1 MLSQLESAVL
11 RMHEAEYLSLIAVL
25 LFAGGFLF
33 YSSYIACK
41 RFRFIDGIATSKIR
55 SAAQGLVELKGLGE
69 WMPDD
74 LILSPF
80 SNSRCIW
87 YHCTMERK
95 QRTGKRVTWT
105 NISDDLSQHLFH
117 LVDDTGCCIID
128 PENAQVIA
136 ETDTT
141 WYGYSS
147 ADRKNP
153 SPGSRWLGPFS
164 FASHRFRERLIR
176 PATPLYA
183 LGSFRSLHSE
193 ASVEW
198 IQKRVD
204 DLVKQ
209 WKLQPGKYLA
219 DFDFD
224 NNGKIQQAEWKAI
237 RAVARKQVLEN
248 IQAENSTQ
256 HLMSRPEHVNDH
268 PYILSAVEEEQLI
281 AAKKVKAYLS
291 ITAALGIFI
300 ALTILFSIRP
310 AVSL

>member
-1 MLSQLESAVL
+1 MLSQLETGVL
-11 RMHEAEYLSLIAVL
+11 RMNEAEYLSLIAVL

-33 YSSYIACK
+33 YYSYIAFK
-41 RFRFIDGIATSKIR
+41 RFRFIAGIATSKIR
-55 SAAQGLVELKGLGE
+55 SAAQGQVELKGLGE

-95 QRTGKRVTWT
+95 QRNGKRITWT
-105 NISDDLSQHLFH
+105 NLSDELSQHLFH

-147 ADRKNP
+147 ADRENP
-153 SPGSRWLGPFS
+153 SPGTRWLWPFS

-193 ASVEW
+193 PSVEW

-219 DFDFD
+219 AYAFD
-224 NNGKIQQAEWKAI
+224 NNGSLQQDEWKTI
-237 RAVARKQVLEN
+237 RAVARKQVLAN
-248 IQAENSTQ
+248 IQSENRTQ
-256 HLMSRPEHVNDH
+256 HLMSRPEDRNH

-281 AAKKVKAYLS
+281 AAKKIKAYLS
-291 ITAALGIFI
+291 VTAALGIFI

>member
-1 MLSQLESAVL
+1 MSSQLESAVL
-11 RMHEAEYLSLIAVL
+11 RLDGTEYLSLMAVL
-25 LFAGGFLF
+25 LLACGFLL
-33 YSSYIACK
+33 YYSYIAFK

-55 SAAQGLVELKGLGE
+55 SAAQGQVELKGLGE
-69 WMPDD
+69 WMPND

-105 NISDDLSQHLFH
+105 NISDQRSHHLFH
-117 LVDDTGCCIID
+117 LVDDTGSCIID

-141 WYGYSS
+141 WYGNNSG
-147 ADRKNP
+147 DRQNP
-153 SPGSRWLGPFS
+153 SPRKKWLGPLS

-176 PATPLYA
+176 PATQLYA
-183 LGSFRSLHSE
+183 LGWFRSLHSDP
-193 ASVEW
+193 SVEW

-209 WKLQPGKYLA
+209 WKLQPGKYLT
-219 DFDFD
+219 DYDFD
-224 NNGKIQQAEWKAI
+224 NNGKIQQDEWKAI
-237 RAVARKQVLEN
+237 RAMARKQVLASINSEN
-248 IQAENSTQ
+248 RAQ
-256 HLMSRPEHVNDH
+256 HLMSRPQDRNH
-268 PYILSAVEEEQLI
+268 PYILSAIEEEKLI
-281 AAKKVKAYLS
+281 AAKKLKACLS

-300 ALTILFSIRP
+300 ALTMLFSIRP
-310 AVSL
+310 VVSL

>member
-1 MLSQLESAVL
+1 M
-11 RMHEAEYLSLIAVL
+11 
-25 LFAGGFLF
+25 
-33 YSSYIACK
+33 
-41 RFRFIDGIATSKIR
+41 
-55 SAAQGLVELKGLGE
+55 
-69 WMPDD
+69 
-74 LILSPF
+74 
-80 SNSRCIW
+80 
-87 YHCTMERK
+87 
-95 QRTGKRVTWT
+95 
-105 NISDDLSQHLFH
+105 
-117 LVDDTGCCIID
+117 
-128 PENAQVIA
+128 
-136 ETDTT
+136 
-141 WYGYSS
+141 
-147 ADRKNP
+147 
-153 SPGSRWLGPFS
+153 
-164 FASHRFRERLIR
+164 
-176 PATPLYA
+176 
-183 LGSFRSLHSE
+183 
-193 ASVEW
+193 EW